1 MNTTC
6 LLSQISSFLYLSL
19 FYFLLIFSLLT
30 LLFVLLM
37 IVPRPLPVLVTGDL
51 VITKLEVRLT
61 CNFQVG
67 DSNLVQG
74 ELINDML

>member
-1 MNTTC
+1 MFTEPDKFFFV
-6 LLSQISSFLYLSL
+6 SLSL

-30 LLFVLLM
+30 LLFVLFM
-37 IVPRPLPVLVTGDL
+37 MNPRPLPVLVTGDL

-67 DSNLVQG
+67 DSNLAQG

>member
-74 ELINDML
+74 ELINDMM

>member
-61 CNFQVG
+61 CNFQVS

>member
-1 MNTTC
+1 MFTEPDKFFFV
-6 LLSQISSFLYLSL
+6 SLSL

-51 VITKLEVRLT
+51 VITNLEVRLT
-61 CNFQVG
+61 CNFQVS

>member
-1 MNTTC
+1 MMN
-6 LLSQISSFLYLSL
+6 
-19 FYFLLIFSLLT
+19 
-30 LLFVLLM
+30 
-37 IVPRPLPVLVTGDL
+37 PRPLPVLVTGDL

-74 ELINDML
+74 ELINDMM

>member
-19 FYFLLIFSLLT
+19 FCFLIIFSLLT

-37 IVPRPLPVLVTGDL
+37 MNPRPLPVLVTGDL

-61 CNFQVG
+61 CNFQVS